1 MTEPFDP
8 AKRASN
14 LEKHGVDLAEA
25 DKFDWETALVR
36 ADVRFD
42 YPEPRMVAMGL
53 IGPRLYVLVFTVER
67 RAMRAISLRKA
78 NNREIDRYLKE
89 SDG

>member
-1 MTEPFDP
+1 MSEPFDP

-14 LEKHGVDLAEA
+14 IAKHGVDLADA
-25 DKFDWETALVR
+25 DQLEWETVLVR
-36 ADVRFD
+36 ADVRFS

-67 RAMRAISLRKA
+67 RGLRAISLRKA
-78 NNREIDRYLKE
+78 NNREIDRYLRE
-89 SDG
+89 TE